1 MAEWKQQVLQFW
13 NKINKRQRYT
23 IIGVAVLALVSIL
36 GWSYWWSGKP
46 DLVPLFT
53 GLETKDA
60 GEVAA
65 KLKEM
70 KVSFEPRE
78 TADGTA
84 IFVQSK
90 DVHNVRLDL
99 ANVGLPRGKKGF
111 EIFENSKLGTTEFQN
126 TMNYLQALQGELA
139 RTIEKIDGVKEVRV
153 HIVLPEDSLYKKNEK
168 PATASV
174 MLMLEP
180 DVQLAKPQIKGIVN
194 LVAHSIKGLQAEN
207 ITILDQQGRILNDP
221 EEEEEEKQ
229 DVGKKTLTQLDMTRK
244 VQERLQKN
252 VQTLLD
258 QALGEGKAFVRV
270 SVELDFDQRM
280 TDRQLFAPVV
290 DDAGIIRSSQE
301 TSESYSGASAA
312 PPGGPAGTASN
323 IPGYVSANNTGESQ
337 YDKKEVTRNYEINET
352 KEKVVASPGA
362 IKRLTIAVLV
372 DDGDEQLGQTQR
384 DSISRAVASAVGFD
398 TGRGDTISV
407 EPLPF
412 SKELA
417 ERRAQAVEEQKSQ
430 EQLKLYL
437 AVGAVLLVLAAIGL
451 FFYLRRRKKLA
462 LLQQQEQEA
471 REQQALLESLSLQR
485 GGEQTAATAED
496 GAKLSPEEEKRIT
509 ERETIEE
516 LIRTKPE
523 EVAQLLRTWL
533 TEE

>member
-13 NKINKRQRYT
+13 DKIDKRQRYT

-46 DLVPLFT
+46 DLVPLYT
-53 GLETKDA
+53 GLEAKDA
-60 GEVAA
+60 GEVTA

-70 KVSFEPRE
+70 KVQYEPRE
-78 TADGTA
+78 TPDGTA

-99 ANVGLPRGKKGF
+99 ANIGLPRGKKGF

-126 TMNYLQALQGELA
+126 SVNYLQALQGELA

-153 HIVLPEDSLYKKNEK
+153 HIVMPEDSLYKKNEK

-174 MLMLEP
+174 MLLLEP

-221 EEEEEEKQ
+221 EEEDEEKQ

-258 QALGEGKAFVRV
+258 QALGEGKAFVRL

-290 DDAGIIRSSQE
+290 DDSGIIRSSQE
-301 TSESYSGASAA
+301 TTESYSGTNTQ
-312 PPGGPAGTASN
+312 PGGAAGTASN
-323 IPGYVSANNTGESQ
+323 IPGYVAANNSGESQ

-352 KEKVVASPGA
+352 KEKIVASPGA

-372 DDGDEQLGQTQR
+372 DNNDEQLGQAQR
-384 DSISRAVASAVGFD
+384 ESISRAVSSAVGLD
-398 TGRGDTISV
+398 ANRGDTISV

-412 SKELA
+412 STELA
-417 ERRAQAVEEQKSQ
+417 ERRAQAVEEQKTQ
-430 EQLKLYL
+430 AQLQQWL
-437 AVGAVLLVLAAIGL
+437 AIGAVVLVLLGILL
-451 FFYLRRRKKLA
+451 FFYLRRRKQ
-462 LLQQQEQEA
+462 LQQQREKEA
-471 REQQALLESLSLQR
+471 QEQQALLEALAMQR
-485 GGEQTAATAED
+485 GAAQTAATAGEEE
-496 GAKLSPEEEKRIT
+496 GSKLSPEEEKRIT
-509 ERETIEE
+509 EREAIEE
-516 LIRTKPE
+516 MIRTKPE
-523 EVAQLLRTWL
+523 EVTQLLRTWL
-533 TEE
+533 SDE